1 MTKEFNTIEEIEKYY
16 GKKTNTYTFTE
27 DEEYIDL
34 KLDLNAEANIDAKNI
49 VAIDANGNRWHIGG
63 VKNDNWRMGRKRNWN
78 SM

>member
-1 MTKEFNTIEEIEKYY
+1 MIKELM
-16 GKKTNTYTFTE
+16 KKCYDKDTVTYVSKE

-63 VKNDNWRMGRKRNWN
+63 VKNDN
-78 SM
+78 

>member
-1 MTKEFNTIEEIEKYY
+1 MIKELMEKYY
-16 GKKTNTYTFTE
+16 DKDTVTYVSKE

-63 VKNDNWRMGRKRNWN
+63 VKNDN
-78 SM
+78 